1 MSSEWAVVGFC
12 VCRLIFIVTEKW
24 NFSSRAKGDNR
35 TIGRVYLQLIALA
48 GLVSGEVRAVV
59 MKVKRKSRGL
69 RRRAVIASCQYVMAR
84 QRKRLFSKTH
94 H

>member
-24 NFSSRAKGDNR
+24 NFSSRVKGDNR

-59 MKVKRKSRGL
+59 MKVKRKSRG
-69 RRRAVIASCQYVMAR
+69 
-84 QRKRLFSKTH
+84 
-94 H
+94 